1 MKVLALDM
9 STKMGFAVL
18 DGRVSDALP
27 KLLTYGKSE
36 LPQSILAYGTY
47 PFCYLS
53 AALEIQSQVIQ
64 LVELHN
70 PNVVVIEETNLGKS
84 RYAQK
89 ALEFIHCLVVQW
101 LSTHFSG
108 RTVYL
113 SSSSWRQALS
123 LGMNKDD
130 KKNNSKISK
139 MKNESKKEDGT
150 LDVKKFNELKKS
162 SGIRGKVTKKHV
174 ALRYVQDVYGLNL
187 KTKDNDQADAICLA
201 LAFFKNAV
209 PCDGV

>member
-1 MKVLALDM
+1 M

-18 DGRVSDALP
+18 DGHISEALP
-27 KLLTYGKSE
+27 KLVAYGKAE
-36 LPQSILAYGTY
+36 LPQAILAYGTY
-47 PFCYLS
+47 PFCYLN
-53 AALEIQSQVIQ
+53 AALEIQSQVIK
-64 LVELHN
+64 LVELHQ

-101 LSTHFSG
+101 LSANFSG
-108 RTVYL
+108 RTVYI
-113 SSSSWRQALS
+113 SSSAWRQALS
-123 LGMNKDD
+123 LEMSKDD

-139 MKNESKKEDGT
+139 IKKESKGADGK
-150 LDVKKFNELKKS
+150 LDLKRFNEMKKV

-174 ALRYVQDVYGLNL
+174 ALRYVGDVYGLKL
-187 KTKDNDQADAICLA
+187 KAKDNDQADAICLA
-201 LAFFKNAV
+201 LAFFKHAT